1 MEGGT
6 CSPTNANLPQP
17 VQTLRTPSERALAA
31 LFAEILRVE
40 QVGGTDNFFS
50 LGGNSL
56 TAVKLIARVR
66 AEFGVRLPLWVV
78 FQCAS
83 VATLAAQVDD
93 RLKESAAATS

>member
-1 MEGGT
+1 VS
-6 CSPTNANLPQP
+6 SPISQP
-17 VQTLRTPSERALAA
+17 AQTSRSPSAAALAA
-31 LFAEILRVE
+31 IFAELLRVE
-40 QVGGTDNFFS
+40 SVGSDDNFFS

-83 VATLAAQVDD
+83 VSELAGQLDG
-93 RLKESAAATS
+93 RLKETATAAS

>member
-1 MEGGT
+1 VSST
-6 CSPTNANLPQP
+6 HSNPPPP
-17 VQTLRTPSERALAA
+17 VPALHSPSERVLAE
-31 LFAEILRVE
+31 LFAEILRVAP
-40 QVGGTDNFFS
+40 VGSADNFFS

-83 VATLAAQVDD
+83 VSELAAQLDD

>member
-1 MEGGT
+1 VSST
-6 CSPTNANLPQP
+6 HSNPPQA
-17 VQTLRTPSERALAA
+17 VQTPRTPSER
-31 LFAEILRVE
+31 
-40 QVGGTDNFFS
+40 
-50 LGGNSL
+50 GNSL

-83 VATLAAQVDD
+83 VSELAAQLDG

>member
-1 MEGGT
+1 VS
-6 CSPTNANLPQP
+6 SPILQP
-17 VQTLRTPSERALAA
+17 AQSSRSPSEATLATI
-31 LFAEILRVE
+31 FAELLRVE
-40 QVGGTDNFFS
+40 HVAGDDNFFS

-83 VATLAAQVDD
+83 VSELAAQLDG
-93 RLKESAAATS
+93 RLKETATAAS

>member
-1 MEGGT
+1 VASTFSQAELAYE
-6 CSPTNANLPQP
+6 PP
-17 VQTLRTPSERALAA
+17 RTAPERVLAEI
-31 LFAEILRVE
+31 FAEVLRLE
-40 QVGGTDNFFS
+40 RVGIFDNFFS

-83 VATLAAQVDD
+83 VSDLAGQLDGS
-93 RLKESAAATS
+93 LKAATS

>member
-1 MEGGT
+1 V
-6 CSPTNANLPQP
+6 SSQIS
-17 VQTLRTPSERALAA
+17 RRPSERVLAD
-31 LFAEILRVE
+31 LFAEVLRVE
-40 QVGGTDNFFS
+40 QVGSTDNFFS

-83 VATLAAQVDD
+83 VSELSVQLDG
-93 RLKESAAATS
+93 RLGEAATVAS

>member
-1 MEGGT
+1 MAST
-6 CSPTNANLPQP
+6 FPQP
-17 VQTLRTPSERALAA
+17 RQPCDPPRTPAESALAA
-31 LFAEILRVE
+31 LFAEVLRLD
-40 QVGGTDNFFS
+40 QVGLFDNFFT

-83 VATLAAQVDD
+83 VSELAAQLDSSV
-93 RLKESAAATS
+93 KVTAAS

>member
-1 MEGGT
+1 M
-6 CSPTNANLPQP
+6 
-17 VQTLRTPSERALAA
+17 PSAAALAA
-31 LFAEILRVE
+31 IFAELLRVE
-40 QVGGTDNFFS
+40 CVGSDDNFFS

-83 VATLAAQVDD
+83 VSELAGQLDD
-93 RLKESAAATS
+93 RLKESATAAS

>member
-1 MEGGT
+1 VS
-6 CSPTNANLPQP
+6 SPILQP
-17 VQTLRTPSERALAA
+17 AQSSRSPSEAALAGI
-31 LFAEILRVE
+31 FAELLRVE
-40 QVGGTDNFFS
+40 HVGSDDNFFS

-83 VATLAAQVDD
+83 VSELAVQLDG
-93 RLKESAAATS
+93 RLKETAATAS

>member
-1 MEGGT
+1 VL
-6 CSPTNANLPQP
+6 SPNANLPQP
-17 VQTLRTPSERALAA
+17 VQQTPRTPSERALAA

-40 QVGGTDNFFS
+40 PVGGTDNFFS

-83 VATLAAQVDD
+83 VAALAAQLDD

>member
-1 MEGGT
+1 VSSLTAATEPLEQ
-6 CSPTNANLPQP
+6 SS
-17 VQTLRTPSERALAA
+17 RTPSERALAE
-31 LFAEILRVE
+31 LFAEVLRVE
-40 QVGGTDNFFS
+40 RVGRTDNFFS

-83 VATLAAQVDD
+83 VSELAAQLDG
-93 RLKESAAATS
+93 RLKETATAAS

>member
-1 MEGGT
+1 VS
-6 CSPTNANLPQP
+6 SPISQP
-17 VQTLRTPSERALAA
+17 AQSSRSPSEPALAA
-31 LFAEILRVE
+31 IFAELLRVE
-40 QVGGTDNFFS
+40 CVGSDDNFFS

-83 VATLAAQVDD
+83 VSELAGQLDG
-93 RLKESAAATS
+93 RLKETATAAS

>member
-1 MEGGT
+1 VSSQI
-6 CSPTNANLPQP
+6 SPI
-17 VQTLRTPSERALAA
+17 PSERALAD
-31 LFAEILRVE
+31 LFAEVLRVE
-40 QVGGTDNFFS
+40 QVGSTDNFFS

-83 VATLAAQVDD
+83 VSELAAQLDG
-93 RLKESAAATS
+93 RLRETATVAS

>member
-1 MEGGT
+1 V
-6 CSPTNANLPQP
+6 SSQIS
-17 VQTLRTPSERALAA
+17 RRPSERALAD
-31 LFAEILRVE
+31 LFAEVLRVE
-40 QVGGTDNFFS
+40 QVGSTDNFFS

-83 VATLAAQVDD
+83 VAELAVQLDG
-93 RLKESAAATS
+93 RLGQAATVAS